1 MPLGTLANRHWWV
14 FMALAAAITC
24 FYYLCVDRRGA
35 FAGLFFFEV
44 TNDFIGSLYLLAF
57 LYATLRLGLAGAV
70 ASWFVCFAAVLPRLA
85 HYSVGAIS
93 QIYNTLLFLVPLLVA
108 ITVLLEVR
116 WRGRYARL
124 AAERERERHLHIDR
138 VFRAQEEERHRI
150 AQGLHD
156 DVLQRILAIAYMAE
170 NLSTVADSPSGETVL
185 RAAEIRT
192 ESLHLAEDL
201 RRLSYDL
208 RPSMLDSLGLFSAV
222 GWLSKRLQQE
232 TGIRVILLTGDSEAR
247 FPPLIETT
255 AFRVVQEALNNVRSH
270 SSASE
275 VVILIK
281 ASPNR
286 LEIDVKD
293 NGVGF
298 AAGRAMQQAIA
309 HGHLGLLGIKE
320 RAESLGGTVSVTSRS
335 GRGTRV
341 VASIPLAAGASDEA
355 TAQTESHIAS
365 TTAQEDV
372 A

>member
-1 MPLGTLANRHWWV
+1 MTLAT
-14 FMALAAAITC
+14 AITC
-24 FYYLCVDRRGA
+24 FYYLFVDRRGA
-35 FAGLFFFEV
+35 LAGLFFFEV
-44 TNDFIGSLYLLAF
+44 KNDFIGSLYLLAF

-70 ASWFVCFAAVLPRLA
+70 VSWFVCFGAVLPRLA
-85 HYSVGAIS
+85 HYSVGAVS
-93 QIYNTLLFLVPLLVA
+93 QMYNTLLFLVPLLIA

-116 WRGRYARL
+116 WRDRHARL
-124 AAERERERHLHIDR
+124 AADRERERHLHIDR

-170 NLSTVADSPSGETVL
+170 NLSTVENAPSGETAL

-232 TGIRVILLTGDSEAR
+232 TGIRARLLTGDSAAR
-247 FPPLIETT
+247 FPPLVETT
-255 AFRVVQEALNNVRSH
+255 AFRLVQEALNNVRSH

-275 VVILIK
+275 VVIALK
-281 ASPNR
+281 ATPDR
-286 LEIDVKD
+286 LEIDIKD

-309 HGHLGLLGIKE
+309 RGHLGLLGMKE

-341 VASIPLAAGASDEA
+341 VATIPLGASSSDEV
-355 TAQTESHIAS
+355 TPQTNSRLAS
-365 TTAQEDV
+365 AFGQDDV